1 MSQEWSHNMSYG
13 SVVESNSIV
22 REILHENMVRNK
34 AYIHLPTRQQALHE
48 AELFSWQYGPR
59 RNQRVARNPRYN
71 FPKILVFMIDGT
83 HIELGRCIDTLQKLS
98 VIDKQNLPLMC
109 YAQLSL
115 KKIETDLIRN

>member
-83 HIELGRCIDTLQKLS
+83 HIELGRRIDTLHKLS
-98 VIDKQNLPLMC
+98 VYNEQNLP
-109 YAQLSL
+109 
-115 KKIETDLIRN
+115 